1 MADKTLGIPQ
11 SPLVPLPTKAE
22 FVDNIDL
29 SMAQALCAHMD
40 WLDATYAQTI
50 ELWIA
55 TGYFN
60 PEGFAILA
68 ERLKKLK
75 HVRLLLGAE
84 PVPPPTKPVR
94 MPGDPRGD
102 RFEQRLVNNALSL
115 QTQGLQRDRDLMEF
129 EEETDHAVGTL
140 LSFIDSGKLDV
151 QRYEK
156 SFLHGKAFLFVT
168 ESEGVIAGSSN
179 FTAAGL
185 TRNLELNLGRYDP
198 TPVGMVKQW
207 YEKLWTEAVPYDL
220 AKVYSERYEPHVPY
234 LIYLRVLWERYKD
247 DMEDERR
254 LEGERIR
261 LTTFQND
268 GIMRAERIL
277 DRYNGVL
284 IADGVGLG
292 KTFVGG
298 EILRRI
304 IEGNRQ
310 RAVLV
315 APAALRDGTWERFMD
330 RHQLYFE
337 VLSYEELA
345 GDFQIGT
352 GPHSHLK
359 HDPKEYS
366 LVMVDEAQAFRNPGT
381 DRARALRK
389 LLQGTPPKKLVLMSA
404 TPVNNSLWDLYYLL
418 TYFAKQDASFADIG
432 IRSLKGRFSDA
443 MKIDPDDLTPDV
455 LFDVLDVTTVR
466 RTRHF
471 VQRFYPNDRVIGP
484 EGKEIPIRFPDP
496 HVKAVAYSLDEVL
509 PGFFDEFEAA
519 LAPASGPPKLTLA
532 RYETSRYLKGAAG
545 PTLQQAALAGL
556 IRSGLLKRFES
567 SSHAFGRTLRKMV
580 TASNIFL
587 QGLESGV
594 VLTAEGIDEWQQSD
608 NDEILE
614 RLEAL
619 GATSPASAYDLER
632 LTNDVAADKALLAEY
647 AERATA
653 VKRENDPK
661 LAALTDELLEILH
674 SAENDG
680 LDQIDRRNKRKVII
694 FSFFADTAVWICE
707 YLEDLFERDLRFS
720 LYRGRLAC
728 VFGDSG
734 YNGISREQ
742 AVFGF
747 SPESSEAP
755 AGRRDDRFDVL
766 VTTDVLAEG
775 MNLQQCRNILNYDLP
790 WNPMRLVQRH
800 GRVDRIGSPH
810 KDVYLRCFF
819 PDVRLDALLTL
830 ETNIRSKLSRAAATI
845 GIENEVIPGATT
857 SEVVFADERA
867 EIERLRSEDATLFV
881 NGGEDPSAHSGEEY
895 RQELRKGLEK
905 YGDQITKLPWGSGS
919 AFQGGRQSGHFFCA
933 YVGDRLFLRF
943 IPEVGETVVTDTL
956 GCLRLIACT
965 EMTPVARSGVQL
977 QPAHSAWQVA
987 RADIYKEWQAATD
1000 PANLQP
1006 KIRPSLRAAALQL
1019 RSAPPPGITI
1029 DELNRLIES
1038 VEAPWGTRIES
1049 QIRNAV
1055 ASLEGQAA
1063 SIAIAEVVK
1072 RLGLE
1077 PFKAPEPLPPIDLAD
1092 VRLVCWLKVDAAAPP
1107 TSREQEQSDEPTCL
1121 GS

>member
-1 MADKTLGIPQ
+1 MADTTLGLYQ
-11 SPLVPLPTKAE
+11 SPAPVLPAKAE

-29 SMAQALCAHMD
+29 SMAQALCAHLD
-40 WLDATYAQTI
+40 WLHATYAQPI
-50 ELWIA
+50 ELYIA

-68 ERLKKLK
+68 PRLNRLK

-84 PVPPPTKPVR
+84 PVPPPNKPIR

-102 RFEQRLVNNALSL
+102 RFEQKLVDNALSL
-115 QTQGLQRDRDLMEF
+115 QTQGLERDRDLMEF
-129 EEETDHAVGTL
+129 EEKTDKAVGTL
-140 LSFIDSGKLDV
+140 LDFIDSGKLEV
-151 QRYEK
+151 RRYEK
-156 SFLHGKAFLFVT
+156 SFLHGKAFLFAT
-168 ESEGVIAGSSN
+168 ENEGVIAGSSN

-198 TPVGMVKQW
+198 TPVGMVKDW
-207 YEKLWTEAVPYDL
+207 YEKLWTDAVPYDL
-220 AKVYSERYEPHVPY
+220 ARVYAERYEPHLPY
-234 LIYLRVLWERYKD
+234 LIYLRVLWERYRN

-254 LEGERIR
+254 LEGERIH

-268 GIMRAERIL
+268 GISRAQRIL

-298 EILRRI
+298 EILRRV
-304 IEGNRQ
+304 IEENRQ
-310 RAVLV
+310 RAVLI

-330 RHQLYFE
+330 RHQLHFE
-337 VLSYEELA
+337 VLSFEQLA
-345 GDFQIGT
+345 SDIQVGS
-352 GPHSHLK
+352 GPHAHLK
-359 HDPKEYS
+359 HDPKKYS
-366 LVMVDEAQAFRNPGT
+366 LVIVDEAQAFRNPGT
-381 DRARALRK
+381 DRARALRR

-418 TYFAKQDASFADIG
+418 TYFAKQDATFADIG
-432 IRSLKGRFSDA
+432 IRSLKSRFSDA

-471 VQRFYPNDRVIGP
+471 VQRYYPNDRVIGP
-484 EGKEIPIRFPDP
+484 DGIEVPIRFPDP
-496 HVKAVAYSLDEVL
+496 HVKAVEYSLDELL
-509 PGFFDEFEAA
+509 PGFFDEFEEA

-545 PTLQQAALAGL
+545 PTLQEAALTGL

-567 SSHAFGRTLRKMV
+567 SSHAFGGTLRRMV
-580 TASNIFL
+580 AAGEVFL
-587 QGLESGV
+587 EGLERGV

-608 NDEILE
+608 NDEVME
-614 RLEAL
+614 RVEAIG
-619 GATSPASAYDLER
+619 GATPARAYDIER
-632 LTNDVAADKALLAEY
+632 LTNDVRADMELLAGY
-647 AERATA
+647 AARAAHVT
-653 VKRENDPK
+653 RDNDPK
-661 LAALTDELLEILH
+661 LASLRAELLEILK
-674 SAENDG
+674 SSEEEG
-680 LDQIDRRNKRKVII
+680 LDASDRGNKRKVII
-694 FSFFADTAVWICE
+694 FSFFSDTTIWICE
-707 YLEDLFERDLRFS
+707 YLEHLFATDLRFA

-728 VFGDSG
+728 VFGDAG
-734 YNGISREQ
+734 YNSVSREH

-747 SPESSEAP
+747 TPVSAEAP
-755 AGRRDDRFDVL
+755 AGRRDDLFDVL

-775 MNLQQCRNILNYDLP
+775 MNLQQCRNIINYDLP

-830 ETNIRSKLSRAAATI
+830 ETKIRGKLSRAAATI
-845 GIENEVIPGATT
+845 GIENEVIPGAST
-857 SEVVFADERA
+857 SEVVFSDERA
-867 EIERLRSEDATLFV
+867 EIERLRSEDATLFL

-919 AFQGGRQSGHFFCA
+919 ALQGGRQAGHLFCA
-933 YVGDRLFLRF
+933 YVGERLFLRF
-943 IPEVGETVVTDTL
+943 IPTEGSTTVKDTL

-965 EMTPVARSGVQL
+965 ETTPVAESGVQL
-977 QPAHSAWQVA
+977 EPAYAAWKVA
-987 RADIYKEWQAATD
+987 RADIFQEWQAATD

-1019 RSAPPPGITI
+1019 RTFPPGVTI
-1029 DELNRLIES
+1029 DELNRLVEA
-1038 VEAPWGTRIES
+1038 VEAPWGTRIET
-1049 QIRNAV
+1049 QIRDAA

-1077 PFKAPEPLPPIDLAD
+1077 PFKAPEPLPPIDITD
-1092 VRLVCWLKVDAAAPP
+1092 VRLVCWMRVDSIAPSP
-1107 TSREQEQSDEPTCL
+1107 E
-1121 GS
+1121 